1 MIEKSYREGN
11 NLFEKGYLYLKQYG
25 ISKTFSKIKN
35 KFFKQK
41 QQVVEYGEFLRT
53 HTPDESELVA
63 QRREVFSKRPLIS
76 IVIPMY
82 QTNET
87 YLCEL
92 LDTVVNQT
100 YDNWQLCLAD
110 ASTSDALKEVIEKHC
125 GNLLGTKIKYRHLE
139 KNLGISGNTNA
150 AIDMADGDYIAFSD
164 HDDTLSISAL
174 YEVVKAIN
182 GGDYDC
188 IYSDED
194 KLDTDT
200 GKYFEPNFKPDFD
213 IDLLRANNYITHLF
227 VCKSSIVRELGGLK
241 SDYDGAQDHDFI
253 LRCVEKSEKIYHIP
267 KVLYHW
273 RFHMLSTAANPES
286 KLYAY
291 EAGVRAI
298 SDHYK
303 RCGIDASVEKGPFLG
318 AYRTRY
324 NVQDRPLISVI
335 IPNMEHKA
343 DLEKCINSLL
353 KDAYKNI
360 EIIVVENNSKS
371 NDIFEFYDYLTGEFA
386 EKNNIKV
393 KVVKY
398 EDVGFNFSALM
409 NLGVKNASGKLY
421 LLLNNDIELI
431 DDNFVY
437 ELASPILAR
446 NDVAITGA
454 KLLYPD
460 DTVQHS
466 GVIIGI
472 GGVAGHAFTGLDK
485 DDPGYMFRNIV
496 TSDLSAVT
504 AAALM
509 VKKEAFDA
517 VGGFYEG
524 LPVAFNDVD
533 FCLRVLLAGCGLIL
547 YNPYAIAHH
556 FESKSR
562 GLEETQ
568 EQKDRFNNEVRIIST
583 RMDEWCQALDKN
595 HIPGVYYDRYYNPN
609 LSLLDGNFSLSK

>member
-1 MIEKSYREGN
+1 MSEKSYREGK

-25 ISKTFSKIKN
+25 ISRTVSKIKN

-41 QQVVEYGEFLRT
+41 QQVIEYSEFLKS
-53 HTPDESELVA
+53 HSLSETTLA
-63 QRREVFSKRPLIS
+63 EQRKAVFEKRPLIS

-82 QTNET
+82 QTNEQ
-87 YLCEL
+87 YLNEL
-92 LDTVVNQT
+92 LDSVINQT

-110 ASTSDALKEVIEKHC
+110 ASATDALKMVIEKRC
-125 GNLLGTKIKYRHLE
+125 GSLFDTKVLYKHLE
-139 KNLGISGNTNA
+139 KNLGISENTNA
-150 AIDMADGDYIAFSD
+150 AIEMASGDYIAFSD
-164 HDDTLSISAL
+164 HDDTLSVDAL

-182 GGDYDC
+182 ESDYDC

-194 KLDTDT
+194 KLDADS
-200 GKYFEPNFKPDFD
+200 GNYFEPNFKPDFD

-227 VCKSSIVRELGGLK
+227 VCKASIVKELGGLR

-253 LRCVEKSEKIYHIP
+253 LRCVEKSDAIYHIP

-291 EAGVRAI
+291 ESGVKAI

-303 RCGIDASVEKGPFLG
+303 RCGINASVEKGHFLG

-324 NVQDRPLISVI
+324 IVDERPLISVI

-343 DLEKCINSLL
+343 DLEKCVNSLVQ
-353 KDAYKNI
+353 DAYKNI
-360 EIIVVENNSKS
+360 EIIIVENNSKS
-371 NDIFEFYDYLTGEFA
+371 QEIFEYYNYLEKEFA
-386 EKNNIKV
+386 SEHNIAV
-393 KVVKY
+393 KIVKY
-398 EDVGFNFSALM
+398 ENSGFNFSALM
-409 NLGVKNASGKLY
+409 NLGAKNASGELY

-431 DDNFVY
+431 DDDFLY

-460 DTVQHS
+460 DSVQHS
-466 GVIIGI
+466 GVIIGV

-485 DDPGYMFRNIV
+485 DEPGYMFRNIV

-509 VKKEAFDA
+509 VKKEAFEQ
-517 VGGFYEG
+517 VGGFFEG

-533 FCLRVLLAGCGLIL
+533 FCLRILLAGCGLIL

-568 EQKDRFNNEVRIIST
+568 EQKDRFNNEVKIISG
-583 RMDEWCQALDKN
+583 RMDEWYSAIDKE
-595 HIPGVYYDRYYNPN
+595 HVPGVYRDCYYNPN